1 MASRS
6 IAPAIVQLDGNRVK
20 AVTYLSL
27 ARSLLGDVIN
37 RAELGGVEV
46 SGRTLNMPDG
56 SVISAVISGVVNI
69 IRIYS
74 PEVPGLG
81 DSPTPAF
88 IIHPFS
94 DTAPNGWWFASSTAT
109 SRTPRP
115 TVYYPRF
122 SLGSTYQ
129 PFYRE
134 QGILRVDGNKK
145 VVIDRDLNVWP
156 ANQWTSIDEGA
167 TVWSWWHSPHGDAA
181 LMVMIP
187 GDQVPTKELF
197 LPFISE
203 NGTFCY
209 ASKTTYPFTV
219 NPIYPAVF
227 KNGALVWRYA
237 TDSEM
242 IGGLHPLDDN
252 QFLVVMVSNKQS
264 KATLYLATIT
274 PYSAVKI
281 ADFLAPPA
289 IDTTNGN
296 TLNYAAYFAF
306 RWPWK
311 FSPKGDECSALLLYQ
326 GFYDIN
332 AVTAEQVY
340 DITQKLT
347 IRISQ
352 DPNTGAW
359 SASEIDRTDY
369 VLYYQESTNYNDVS
383 TTDGDDSHMYWDWNS
398 NRSSSITYEPTLI
411 PVAMAYNAKGQ
422 QVICWGG
429 MEGSSLSDTST
440 YSGSCHYGSV
450 YSAPNELGQVTTLD
464 VLPFVYNYQR
474 TTSKINPQ
482 KIYLE
487 LEGARTYLLD
497 HVSQNSST
505 TSLVWQVEIPHPPV
519 NDPTYGNDISIQFDF
534 SGSQNS
540 IRSQDAVLFIDVKSK
555 LIITATCPQGNYYSE
570 SGSNVSIDW
579 VTVDEN
585 ANSID
590 KPYTRN
596 LKYPASLK
604 INSSPVYD
612 ETQSYD
618 VAANTAY
625 LRPQLPIVP
634 EFSSGSLSESKRK
647 PLAKSHSV
655 FSGRLIYTGV
665 RYGAAVD
672 QNGFYLFSYL
682 VNAYQNGA
690 YSTPKRTGNTSNI
703 GAISGAISASVGSD
717 NPLLFPLGVSSIWP

>member
-1 MASRS
+1 MAPRS

-20 AVTYLSL
+20 AATYLSL

-46 SGRTLNMPDG
+46 GGRTFNMPDG

-227 KNGALVWRYA
+227 KNGVLVWRYA

-252 QFLVVMVSNKQS
+252 QFLVMMVSNKQS
-264 KATLYLATIT
+264 RATLYLATIT
-274 PYSAVKI
+274 PYSAAKI

-289 IDTTNGN
+289 IDTTDGH

-347 IRISQ
+347 IRLSQ
-352 DPNTGAW
+352 DPITGAW
-359 SASEIDRTDY
+359 SASEIGRTDY
-369 VLYYQESTNYNDVS
+369 VLYYQEDTNNNDVS
-383 TTDGDDSHMYWDWNS
+383 TTDGDDSHMYWDWN
-398 NRSSSITYEPTLI
+398 RSQSRTLQYESAPI
-411 PVAMAYNAKGQ
+411 PVALTYNDKGQ

-450 YSAPNELGQVTTLD
+450 YSAPNELGPVTTLA

-474 TTSKINPQ
+474 TASKSNPQ

-487 LEGARTYLLD
+487 LNGVRTYLLD
-497 HVSQNSST
+497 HLSQSS
-505 TSLVWQVEIPHPPV
+505 SLSSVEWQKEIPNPPV
-519 NDPTYGNDISIQFDF
+519 NDPTYGDDISVLF
-534 SGSQNS
+534 SYSRNS
-540 IRSQDAVLFIDVKSK
+540 KSTLTQEAVLFIDVKK
-555 LIITATCPQGNYYSE
+555 NIIITATCPQGDYYTE
-570 SGSNVSIDW
+570 ATNSGSIEWAGIDPSI
-579 VTVDEN
+579 
-585 ANSID
+585 NSID
-590 KPYTRN
+590 KP
-596 LKYPASLK
+596 ASGVTYYQGRL
-604 INSSPVYD
+604 ILNGNPVYD
-612 ETQSYD
+612 DAQSISFTSS
-618 VAANTAY
+618 ASY
-625 LRPQLPIVP
+625 LRPQIPIVP
-634 EFSSGSLSESKRK
+634 EFQSGSLSESKRK

-655 FSGRLIYTGV
+655 FSSRLIGTGFQ
-665 RYGAAVD
+665 YGAAVD

-682 VNAYQNGA
+682 VSAYQSGA
-690 YSTPKRTGNTSNI
+690 YSTPKRTGNISNI
-703 GAISGAISASVGSD
+703 GTISGAINASVGSD